1 MNDQLYQNYFIF
13 TGKSPD
19 DYFRGNLWVRDGRIV
34 KVFGSEDPI
43 PKLSWAS
50 QTNGE
55 GKTLLPG
62 MINAHTHLYST
73 FACGLTVRPFHPGS
87 FEEMLEQLWWKLD
100 RALLSDDVYWSAKTA
115 AMRLIDHGVTTIIDH
130 HSSPYCVQ
138 GTGALLSRALI
149 EESGMR
155 AVLSI
160 ETSDRDGAK
169 IRDLEI
175 EENLALMEEK
185 QKFPGKMG
193 ALFGLHASFTL
204 GEETLK
210 RVGQWDYPVHIHIGE
225 GDEDGKLHEEKYG
238 CSAFERLQRYDVC
251 KPNSLLVHGIRLSNK
266 DTEALKK
273 SGCRIAFN
281 PQSNQ
286 NNGAGLPHYERFK
299 ERAIPVLLGNDGF
312 GFDFSRDIRALLISQ
327 HHVGQSPLGFSLE
340 DLFEVVFR
348 NNAAYASAL
357 LGETVGVIE
366 EGAVADF
373 VTFRYM
379 PITPISEKN
388 FLGHWFFGIL
398 ESGKPEEVVIGG
410 NVLKTGGVF
419 RKSPEEMV
427 REAEKVSRKLWER
440 MEK

>member
-50 QTNGE
+50 QTDGE

-115 AMRLIDHGVTTIIDH
+115 AMRLIDHGATTVIDH
-130 HSSPYCVQ
+130 HSSPYCAQ

-160 ETSDRDGAK
+160 ETSDRDGPM
-169 IRDLEI
+169 IRDQEI
-175 EENLALMEEK
+175 DENLALMEER
-185 QKFPGKMG
+185 QKYPGKMG

-204 GEETLK
+204 EEETLE
-210 RVGQWDYPVHIHIGE
+210 RVGRWDYPVHIHIGE
-225 GDEDGKLHEEKYG
+225 GEEDGRLHVEKYG
-238 CSAFERLQRYDVC
+238 CSALERLQRHHVC
-251 KPNSLLVHGIRLSNK
+251 KPGSLLVHGIRLNNK
-266 DTEALKK
+266 DIDQIKN
-273 SGCRIAFN
+273 SGCRVAFN

-286 NNGAGLPHYERFK
+286 NNGAGLPRYALFK
-299 ERAIPVLLGNDGF
+299 NHAIPVLLGSDGY

-327 HHVGQSPLGFSLE
+327 HHVEQSPLGFSLE

-348 NNAAYASAL
+348 NNAAYASDL

-373 VTFRYM
+373 ITYRYT
-379 PITPISEKN
+379 PFTPISEKN
-388 FLGHWFFGIL
+388 FLGHWFFGLL
-398 ESGKPEEVVIGG
+398 ENGKPEDVVIGG
-410 NVLKTGGVF
+410 KVLKKGGVLQMPVEDILKASG
-419 RKSPEEMV
+419 RV
-427 REAEKVSRKLWER
+427 ARKLWARLEQ
-440 MEK
+440 